1 MKKSS
6 IKYLYHYTTID
17 TLALILKNRSILF
30 NRADCVNDLEE
41 INILDKPEVKK
52 SSFISCWTAKKN
64 ESIPMWNL
72 YANEAKGV
80 RIKLKNP
87 FFEGSTAPHEIIDHN
102 CKIITL
108 KNIQNFIEREN
119 DYEWLKYL
127 FGPIEVNYGKN
138 TGVNVLKDDN
148 SLIVEKIGTIKSKH
162 WEFEEEFRFLAL
174 ANHDWN
180 SHTETFEFKNE
191 PYYSEVKSD
200 CFEIKIDETIFCE
213 IEVTLGPCCQES
225 EEIIV
230 ESLLKEFTTN
240 GRLRH
245 SDLKDKIRCKK
256 ANKNIQLTPRSAA
269 FFQS

>member
-1 MKKSS
+1 MSEN
-6 IKYLYHYTTID
+6 IEQYLYHYTTID

-30 NRADCVNDLEE
+30 TRADLVNDLEE

-52 SSFISCWTAKKN
+52 SSFISCWTAQRN

-80 RIKLKNP
+80 RIKLKSP
-87 FFEGSTAPHEIIDHN
+87 FFEGSSPPHEITNHN
-102 CKIITL
+102 CKIIVL

-127 FGPIEVNYGKN
+127 FGPIEVNYEMN
-138 TGVNVLKDDN
+138 TGVNVLTDDN
-148 SLIVEKIGTIKSKH
+148 SLIVDKIGTIKSEH
-162 WEFEEEFRFLAL
+162 WAFEKEFRFLAL

-180 SHTETFEFKNE
+180 SQTETFEIKDE

-200 CFEIKIDETIFCE
+200 CFAIKIDEEIFNE

-230 ESLLKEFTTN
+230 ESLLKRFTTN
-240 GRLRH
+240 GQVQH
-245 SDLKDKIRCKK
+245 SELKDKIRCEK
-256 ANKNIQLTPRSAA
+256 ANKNIQLTPSSASI
-269 FFQS
+269 FQS